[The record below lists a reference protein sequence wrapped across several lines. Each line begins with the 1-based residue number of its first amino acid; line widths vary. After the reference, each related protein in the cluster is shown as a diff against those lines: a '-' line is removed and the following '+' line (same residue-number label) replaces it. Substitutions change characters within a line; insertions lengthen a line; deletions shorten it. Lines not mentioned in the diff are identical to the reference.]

1 MDLTSKS
8 HNLNNL
14 LDESALLEICSN
26 VYQIRDIYYDSSPVY
41 WLTKIKHIQKYYRQ
55 AFFDM
60 KIQSS
65 DKNISLNPI
74 YPQVVNQKKKTK
86 RKFS

>member
-1 MDLTSKS
+1 M
-8 HNLNNL
+8 
-14 LDESALLEICSN
+14 
-26 VYQIRDIYYDSSPVY
+26 Y

-60 KIQSS
+60 KTQSS

-74 YPQVVNQKKKTK
+74 YPQVVNKQEKNKEKILVI
-86 RKFS
+86 